1 MSANSPSALQEVS
14 ARGWKLTFLL
24 ALWVTLLLLLLP
36 GGAILDLKIWVA
48 SWLPYA
54 QVLEDSGL
62 TDNSDKWMHF
72 SLFAVLGALAARIWW
87 GHRAHNAAL
96 LGLVALAIG
105 TECIQ
110 HFIPGRSA
118 SFGDFAIDIVGLA
131 AGSIAMQM
139 RERRAAPARLSASG
153 SGGSGGGRR

>member
-1 MSANSPSALQEVS
+1 MSAGIQSAAYRVS
-14 ARGWKLTFLL
+14 AAKWKLMFLL

-36 GGAILDLKIWVA
+36 GGAILHLKIWVA

-54 QVLEDSGL
+54 QVLDDSGL

-87 GHRAHNAAL
+87 GQRALRAAA
-96 LGLVALAIG
+96 LGLVALAVG
-105 TECIQ
+105 TECVQ

-118 SFGDFAIDIVGLA
+118 SIGDLITDIVGLA
-131 AGSIAMQM
+131 AGCMAVQM
-139 RERRAAPARLSASG
+139 RGRWASAAG
-153 SGGSGGGRR
+153 FGV

>member
-1 MSANSPSALQEVS
+1 M
-14 ARGWKLTFLL
+14 FLL
-24 ALWVTLLLLLLP
+24 ALWITLFLLLLP
-36 GGAILDLKIWVA
+36 GGTILSLKIWVA

-54 QVLEDSGL
+54 QMLDESSV
-62 TDNSDKWMHF
+62 TDNSDKWVHF

-87 GHRAHNAAL
+87 GQRALNAAL
-96 LGLVALAIG
+96 LWLVTLAIG
-105 TECIQ
+105 TECVQ

-139 RERRAAPARLSASG
+139 RERWAAPARLSASG
-153 SGGSGGGRR
+153 GGSGGR

>member
-1 MSANSPSALQEVS
+1 MSAGIPSAAHRVS
-14 ARGWKLTFLL
+14 AAKWKLMFLL
-24 ALWVTLLLLLLP
+24 ALWVTLFLLLLP
-36 GGAILDLKIWVA
+36 GEAILSLKIWVA

-54 QVLEDSGL
+54 QMLDESSV
-62 TDNSDKWMHF
+62 TDNSDKWVHF
-72 SLFAVLGALAARIWW
+72 SLFAVLGALTARIWS

-96 LGLVALAIG
+96 WWLVALAIG

-118 SFGDFAIDIVGLA
+118 SLGDFAIDIVGLA
-131 AGSIAMQM
+131 AGSIVMQM

-153 SGGSGGGRR
+153 GGSGGR

>member
-1 MSANSPSALQEVS
+1 MSANSPPALQEVS

-54 QVLEDSGL
+54 QVLENSGL
-62 TDNSDKWMHF
+62 TDNSDKWVHF
-72 SLFAVLGALAARIWW
+72 SLFAVLGALTARIWL
-87 GHRAHNAAL
+87 GQRAHNAAL

-118 SFGDFAIDIVGLA
+118 SLGDFAIDIVGLA
-131 AGSIAMQM
+131 AGSIVMQM

-153 SGGSGGGRR
+153 GGSGGR

>member
-1 MSANSPSALQEVS
+1 MSANSPPALQEVS

-54 QVLEDSGL
+54 QVLDDSGL
-62 TDNSDKWMHF
+62 TDNSDKWIHF

-87 GHRAHNAAL
+87 GQRALRAAA
-96 LGLVALAIG
+96 LGLVALAVG
-105 TECIQ
+105 TECVQ

-118 SFGDFAIDIVGLA
+118 SIGDFITDIVGLA
-131 AGSIAMQM
+131 AGCIAMQM
-139 RERRAAPARLSASG
+139 RGRWASAAG
-153 SGGSGGGRR
+153 FGV

>member
-1 MSANSPSALQEVS
+1 MSAGIQSAAYRVS
-14 ARGWKLTFLL
+14 AAKWKLMFLL

-36 GGAILDLKIWVA
+36 GGAILHLKIWAA

-54 QVLEDSGL
+54 QVLDDSGL

-87 GHRAHNAAL
+87 GQRALRAAA
-96 LGLVALAIG
+96 LGLVALAVG
-105 TECIQ
+105 TECVQ

-118 SFGDFAIDIVGLA
+118 SIGDFLTDIVGLA
-131 AGSIAMQM
+131 AGCMAMQM
-139 RERRAAPARLSASG
+139 RGRWASAAG
-153 SGGSGGGRR
+153 FGV